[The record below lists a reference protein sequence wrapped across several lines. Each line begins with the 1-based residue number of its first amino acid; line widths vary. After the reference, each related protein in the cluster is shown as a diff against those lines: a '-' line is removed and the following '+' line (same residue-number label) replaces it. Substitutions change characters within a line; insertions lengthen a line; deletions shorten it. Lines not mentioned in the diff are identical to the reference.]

1 MSFGISLVVCWCVHA
16 TDTFPW
22 HDSHFFYHTES
33 RVWPIP
39 SSIIVSSF
47 LHGKSSNPVYCMSVV
62 VSVHVMVCLYSCML
76 AEQDN
81 GQAKVEIHSSKIWE
95 RKKYAKRSTCAS
107 PGLLRTASQTVTSSL
122 SVSAQ
127 KTTCTSSSLPTSIN
141 HILPTLSAQEATCT
155 FCTSEPIAA
164 SQLVTHSPYLSAQM
178 TTCTPMHRWPLQ
190 LTMSQQLS
198 PLKKLRVPPMHR
210 LPLQLTIFQQISLL
224 KKLCVP
230 SRASLPTSVDHTSTN
245 LSAQESMCTY
255 RVLEPITSNQPVT
268 SSPYI
273 CAKKTTC
280 MLAILHDRSLWE
292 QFTVLL

>member
-1 MSFGISLVVCWCVHA
+1 M
-16 TDTFPW
+16 
-22 HDSHFFYHTES
+22 
-33 RVWPIP
+33 
-39 SSIIVSSF
+39 SSF

-62 VSVHVMVCLYSCML
+62 VSVYVMVCLYSCML

-81 GQAKVEIHSSKIWE
+81 GQAKVKIHSSKIWE

-107 PGLLRTASQTVTSSL
+107 PGLLRTASQTVTSSS

-155 FCTSEPIAA
+155 FCTLEPITA
-164 SQLVTHSPYLSAQM
+164 SQLVTHSSYLCAQI
-178 TTCTPMHRWPLQ
+178 TTCTPHAL
-190 LTMSQQLS
+190 LTTSVDHISTTLS
-198 PLKKLRVPPMHR
+198 AQEAMCTSRASLT
-210 LPLQLTIFQQISLL
+210 LQLTIFQQISLL

-245 LSAQESMCTY
+245 LSAQEAMCTSH
-255 RVLEPITSNQPVT
+255 VLEPNQPIT

-280 MLAILHDRSLWE
+280 MLAILHDRSL
-292 QFTVLL
+292 